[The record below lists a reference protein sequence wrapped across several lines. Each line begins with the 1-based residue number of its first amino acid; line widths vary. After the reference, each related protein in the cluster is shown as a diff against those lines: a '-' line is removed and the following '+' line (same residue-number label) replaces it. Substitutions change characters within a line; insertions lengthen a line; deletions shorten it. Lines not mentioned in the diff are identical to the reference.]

1 MGQQTYNSHSCDLR
15 GCRRFVPQHCGSR
28 LFKQKRIRCNRK
40 RRAISSDNGTR
51 QIRGLLQN
59 RNRTELDGQR
69 PGSLRLS
76 RNFRV
81 LVRYQHK
88 TDGLGKIARCKR
100 SKRREQ
106 HGLQPRNTCDKRTVQ
121 RQIYNRQQQARCAGF
136 TS

>member
-1 MGQQTYNSHSCDLR
+1 MGQQTYNSHSRDLR

-28 LFKQKRIRCNRK
+28 LFKQRRIYCDGK

-51 QIRGLLQN
+51 QIRGILQN

-106 HGLQPRNTCDKRTVQ
+106 HGLQPRNTCDKHTVQ